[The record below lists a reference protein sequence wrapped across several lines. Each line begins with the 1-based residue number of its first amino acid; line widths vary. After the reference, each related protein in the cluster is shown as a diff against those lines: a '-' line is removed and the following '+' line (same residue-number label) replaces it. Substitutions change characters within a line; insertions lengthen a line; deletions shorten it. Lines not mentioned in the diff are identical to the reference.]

1 MSETPDPASGESRSI
16 PWRLV
21 LGVAIAL
28 YALLF
33 LLLNDDKQSVDFVF
47 FTVNTRLPWLI
58 LLSMALG
65 AALGSGV
72 PTDPLPPDCAQADG
86 RSVAS
91 ELKPAN
97 SPMELTLKPVIAT
110 APLHASS
117 AGARSCYPIASWVGA
132 SPSGFKALPGALR
145 RPGPLR

>member
-1 MSETPDPASGESRSI
+1 MSEVPGPASGDTRRI

-21 LGVAIAL
+21 IGVAIAL

-65 AALGSGV
+65 AALAVIG
-72 PTDPLPPDCAQADG
+72 PRWW
-86 RSVAS
+86 RSR
-91 ELKPAN
+91 K
-97 SPMELTLKPVIAT
+97 
-110 APLHASS
+110 
-117 AGARSCYPIASWVGA
+117 R
-132 SPSGFKALPGALR
+132 
-145 RPGPLR
+145 